1 MGLWRNTLI
10 YLGFAEDDLGE
21 EMSSWDDPSKPR
33 RVDKTGSVREIS
45 TNRPLASVH
54 KLPSREPQPD
64 VRVVHARSYED
75 VRTVGD
81 TLRSSLPV
89 IVNVDGVEPDVA
101 KRVIAFTCGLV
112 YALDASLQKL
122 GRGVYLLTPVDVA
135 LMDASPRNK
144 EHLGF

>member
-1 MGLWRNTLI
+1 MGLWRNALV

-21 EMSSWDDPSKPR
+21 EMSSWSDPSKPR
-33 RVDKTGSVREIS
+33 VVERSSSVTEIAS
-45 TNRPLASVH
+45 DPPLASVH
-54 KLPSREPQPD
+54 RLPPRDPQPD

-75 VRTVGD
+75 VRIVGD

-101 KRVIAFTCGLV
+101 KRVIAFGCGLV

-122 GRGVYLLTPVDVA
+122 GRGVYLLTPLDVA
-135 LMDASPRNK
+135 IMDRSARNK